1 MTINL
6 IKNPNNQL
14 IKRTLKANNMK
25 MTFLLFVF
33 SIFFTANMFSQAEI
47 YQPVNL
53 LEKIEY
59 LSSLKTA
66 LKIVNEKE
74 IKEPLPLNRQ
84 SISDSLVIQYRT
96 FILQSNSVRLDPDKV
111 KLVFPEVITTRD
123 DYNEVD
129 YISLVPILLEAIGNQ
144 QEIIRQLN
152 DRINQLE
159 STVSE

>member
-1 MTINL
+1 
-6 IKNPNNQL
+6 
-14 IKRTLKANNMK
+14 MK
-25 MTFLLFVF
+25 IPFLLLLLLFIY
-33 SIFFTANMFSQAEI
+33 SGTGFSQTEI

-74 IKEPLPLNRQ
+74 IKEPLPLK
-84 SISDSLVIQYRT
+84 SHTTADSLGLQFRT
-96 FILQSNSVRLDPDKV
+96 YLLQSNSVRLEPDKV
-111 KLVFPEVITTRD
+111 KLVFPEVIITHD
-123 DYNEVD
+123 GHNEID

-144 QEIIRQLN
+144 QDRINQLN

-159 STVSE
+159 STVLK